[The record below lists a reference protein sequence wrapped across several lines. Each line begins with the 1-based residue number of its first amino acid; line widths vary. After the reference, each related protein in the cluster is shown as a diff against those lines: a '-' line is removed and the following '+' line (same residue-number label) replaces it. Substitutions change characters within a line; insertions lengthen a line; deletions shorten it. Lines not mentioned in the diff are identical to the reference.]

1 MIEENSDFVSR
12 NLVNRLYDAIFV
24 LLRLA
29 SIMFGRH
36 FNAVISRGI
45 VSDSEI

>member
-1 MIEENSDFVSR
+1 MIAENSDFVSR

-29 SIMFGRH
+29 SIMFGLGHH

-45 VSDSEI
+45 VSEI